1 MPPIKHT
8 QLFDFPAYLQAIK
21 DVKSETTD
29 FAKSVGDVVKRLT
42 SDQKVLVAG
51 LAEYR
56 DILKSFNV
64 TKGGAADGLKGLNT
78 GINETIARMTDLK
91 ALQSGLAS
99 VVDLNAASVRELKAE
114 YSGLKKQYEALR
126 PTQADYAQ
134 QVENIK
140 SRIKEVVPNITAY
153 SNAIKVSKMSVDA
166 AEGSYKRMQQELT
179 QLKNELKLL
188 PGAFDLVTGK
198 LNKANPEAVKLT
210 ERIGQLDTA
219 LKMADS
225 HMGVF
230 GRNVG
235 NYKSAFDGLGMS
247 FTQVARELP
256 SLAISMQQFI
266 LAISNN
272 LPMVADEIG
281 KAKTEIAQLKAE
293 GKETPSLFRRIAA
306 SMFSWQVALSVG
318 ITLLTVFGK
327 QIGEWVKALFKGRE
341 AIDEFK
347 KRAELLGKALDST
360 EYKNAVQNVN
370 ELRINIDLAKQGLIS
385 KEGVLKQYNESI
397 GKTTG
402 QVKSLDEA
410 EQALTRN
417 GEAYV
422 KMMLFKAAA
431 NLALEEAAKKA
442 LEAEKIRLQRLEE
455 FTSVKDRPTGR
466 GAFVTPG
473 SGSFNAAE
481 FDRQQQEQ
489 KKFAEQRKQ
498 ALIKQEEDA
507 AKSLED
513 IAKKFQSD
521 AAKIS
526 SKYKFD
532 FFGSLTSK
540 DEKDKEKKYQDFVR
554 AQQALLEKSAELEIK
569 ENELKLA
576 RKEISE
582 KTFAE
587 RKLAITEDFVKRAII
602 LEQSLGQ
609 KADKARIEDYKGRL
623 ASQQLE
629 YEKFLQKQEDRMN
642 AGVRVTPVDLQKL
655 PDGGKVAKSP
665 GEKAIEAI
673 EKRAK
678 AAIDAENKAF
688 EIIQAGRDT
697 SYREELA
704 HLERLKK
711 IRLKYKQDTTEEEY
725 AIERLN
731 AERERQLRQET
742 EQFIFD
748 AISTGLQILQESS
761 NANVQSRIDNLEREK
776 QRELQLAGNNAVARE
791 TIERQ
796 YNQRIAKEKRKQAQQ
811 EKNYALFNVAI
822 NTAAG
827 VIKSIA
833 QWGMPFAIPF
843 IALAVGQGL
852 LQAALIASRP
862 IPQFRKGTKN
872 APRGLAVTGEE
883 GFELIQKRSGEVYR
897 SGDGP
902 TLTMLEGGEKI
913 FTHDESK
920 RLLDRSMKAQEIK
933 QLAETAMLHGAL
945 AAQIRKGRQLENI
958 EVMSQAMKRGGITKE
973 EMRAIMKEA
982 IASIPIEQT
991 IHDERGVTKRRKE
1004 LNQIT
1009 TYHNSRYS
1017 F

>member
-29 FAKSVGDVVKRLT
+29 FAKTVGDMVKRLT

-51 LAEYR
+51 LSEYR

-91 ALQSGLAS
+91 ALQTGLAS
-99 VVDLNAASVRELKAE
+99 VVDINAASVRELKAE

-140 SRIKEVVPNITAY
+140 SRIKEVVPNIAAY

-166 AEGSYKRMQQELT
+166 AEGSYRRMQQELT
-179 QLKNELKLL
+179 QLKNELKVL

-219 LKMADS
+219 LKTADS

-281 KAKTEIAQLKAE
+281 KAKTEIAALRAE
-293 GKETPSLFRRIAA
+293 GKETPSLFKRIAA

-327 QIGEWVKALFKGRE
+327 QIGEWVTALFKGRA

-455 FTSVKDRPTGR
+455 FTSVKDRPTG
-466 GAFVTPG
+466 GLFSAPG
-473 SGSFNAAE
+473 SGTFNAAE
-481 FDRQQQEQ
+481 FDRQKQEQ

-498 ALIKQEEDA
+498 GLIDQEVA
-507 AKSLED
+507 AQKNLED
-513 IAKKFQSD
+513 IARKFQTD

-526 SKYKFD
+526 DKYKFD

-540 DEKDKEKKYQDFVR
+540 DAKDKEKKYQDFVR
-554 AQQALLEKSAELEIK
+554 AQQALLEKAAELEIK
-569 ENELKLA
+569 QNELKLA

-582 KTFAE
+582 TTFANK
-587 RKLAITEDFVKRAII
+587 KLAITEDFVKRAII

-609 KADKARIEDYKGRL
+609 KADKSRIEDYKGRL
-623 ASQQLE
+623 TAQQIE
-629 YEKFLQKQEDRMN
+629 YEKFLQKQDERMN

-711 IRLKYKQDTTEEEY
+711 IRLQYKQDTTEEEY

-761 NANVQSRIDNLEREK
+761 NANIQNRITNLEREK

-791 TIERQ
+791 NIERQ

-811 EKNYALFNVAI
+811 DKNYALFNVAI

-843 IALAVGQGL
+843 IALAVGTGL

-862 IPQFRKGTKN
+862 IPQFRRGTRN

-883 GFELIQKRSGEVYR
+883 GFELIQKKSGEMYR
-897 SGDGP
+897 SADGP
-902 TLTMLEGGEKI
+902 ALTMLEGGEKI

-920 RLLDRSMKAQEIK
+920 RMLDRSIKAQEIK

-945 AAQIRKGRQLENI
+945 AAQIRKGKQLESI
-958 EVMSQAMKRGGITKE
+958 HIMSQAMQRGGITKE
-973 EMRAIMKEA
+973 EMRSIMKDA
-982 IASIPIEQT
+982 IASIPIEQNFY
-991 IHDERGVTKRRKE
+991 DERGVTKRRKE

-1009 TYHNSRYS
+1009 TYHNSRYR

>member
-29 FAKSVGDVVKRLT
+29 FAKTVGDVVKRLT
-42 SDQKVLVAG
+42 SDQKGLVAG

-64 TKGGAADGLKGLNT
+64 TKGGAGDALKGLNT
-78 GINETIARMTDLK
+78 GINETIARMSDLK
-91 ALQSGLAS
+91 ALQAGMAS
-99 VVDLNAASVRELKAE
+99 VVDVNAASVRELKAE

-134 QVENIK
+134 QVDNIK
-140 SRIKEVVPNITAY
+140 SRIKEVVPTITAY

-198 LNKANPEAVKLT
+198 LNKANPEAAKLT

-219 LKMADS
+219 LKTADQ

-281 KAKTEIAQLKAE
+281 KAKTEIAALRAE
-293 GKETPSLFRRIAA
+293 GKETPSLFKRIAA
-306 SMFSWQVALSVG
+306 SIFSWQVVLSIA

-327 QIGEWVKALFKGRE
+327 QIGEWVTALFKGKE
-341 AIDEFK
+341 ALDAYK
-347 KRAELLGKALDST
+347 KSYELLNKALDST

-431 NLALEEAAKKA
+431 NLALEDAAKKA
-442 LEAEKIRLQRLEE
+442 LEAEKIRLKRLEE
-455 FTSVKDRPTGR
+455 FTNVKDQPTGK
-466 GAFVTPG
+466 GAVVLPG
-473 SGSFNAAE
+473 SGSFNAAA
-481 FDRQQQEQ
+481 FDQQQADQ
-489 KKFAEQRKQ
+489 KRFAEKRKQ
-498 ALIKQEEDA
+498 DAIKQEEDA
-507 AKSLED
+507 QKVLED
-513 IAKKFQSD
+513 IAKKFQTD

-554 AQQALLEKSAELEIK
+554 AQQALLEKGAELEIK
-569 ENELKLA
+569 QNELKLA

-582 KTFAE
+582 RTFEE

-609 KADKARIEDYKGRL
+609 KADKSRIEDYKGRL
-623 ASQQLE
+623 TAQQIE
-629 YEKFLQKQEDRMN
+629 YEKFLQKQDERLN
-642 AGVRVTPVDLQKL
+642 SRTRVTPVGLQTIETRKT
-655 PDGGKVAKSP
+655 DTGD
-665 GEKAIEAI
+665 KAIEGI
-673 EKRAK
+673 KKRAQT
-678 AAIDAENKAF
+678 AIDAENKAF

-697 SYREELA
+697 SYREEIA

-711 IRLKYKQDTTEEEY
+711 IRLQYKQSTTEEEY

-742 EQFIFD
+742 EQFILD
-748 AISTGLQILQESS
+748 AIGTGLQILQETS
-761 NANVQSRIDNLEREK
+761 NANTQQRIDGLEREK

-791 TIERQ
+791 NIERQ

-811 EKNYALFNVAI
+811 DKNFALFNVAI
-822 NTAAG
+822 NTATG
-827 VIKSIA
+827 VIKSLA
-833 QWGMPFAIPF
+833 QWGMPLAIPF
-843 IALAVGQGL
+843 IALAVGAGL

-862 IPQFRKGTKN
+862 IPQFRRGTKN

-883 GFELIQKRSGEVYR
+883 GFELIQKRSGEMYR

-902 TLTMLEGGEKI
+902 SLTMLEGGERI

-920 RLLDRSMKAQEIK
+920 RMLERSMKAQEAK
-933 QLAETAMLHGAL
+933 QLAETSMLHGAL
-945 AAQIRKGRQLENI
+945 AAQIRKGKQLESI
-958 EVMSQAMKRGGITKE
+958 HIMSEALQRGGISKDQ
-973 EMRAIMKEA
+973 MREIMKDAMAA
-982 IASIPIEQT
+982 IVIERN
-991 IHDERGVTKRRKE
+991 IWNERGFHKQRQEANMRITE
-1004 LNQIT
+1004 LN
-1009 TYHNSRYS
+1009 NRYS
-1017 F
+1017 L

>member
-21 DVKSETTD
+21 DVKTETTD
-29 FAKSVGDVVKRLT
+29 FAKTVGDVVKRLQA
-42 SDQKVLVAG
+42 DQKGLVAG
-51 LAEYR
+51 MSEYR

-64 TKGGAADGLKGLNT
+64 TKGGAGDALKGLNT
-78 GINETIARMTDLK
+78 GINETIGRMTDLK
-91 ALQSGLAS
+91 ALQAGLAS
-99 VVDLNAASVRELKAE
+99 VVDVNAASVRELKAE

-126 PTQADYAQ
+126 PTQTDYAQ

-140 SRIKEVVPNITAY
+140 SRIKEVTPTITAY

-179 QLKNELKLL
+179 ALKNELKIL

-198 LNKANPEAVKLT
+198 LNKANPEAVRLT
-210 ERIGQLDTA
+210 ERIGQLDNA
-219 LKMADS
+219 LKTADG
-225 HMGVF
+225 HMGMF

-256 SLAISMQQFI
+256 SLTISLQQFI

-281 KAKTEIAQLKAE
+281 KAKTEIAALKAE
-293 GKETPSLFRRIAA
+293 GKETPSLFKRIAGA
-306 SMFSWQVALSVG
+306 MFSWQVGLSIA
-318 ITLLTVFGK
+318 ITLLTLFGK
-327 QIGEWVKALFKGRE
+327 QIGEWVSALFKGKD
-341 AIDEFK
+341 ALDAYK
-347 KRAELLGKALDST
+347 KSYELLNKALDST

-402 QVKSLDEA
+402 QVHSLDEA

-422 KMMLFKAAA
+422 KMMLYKAAA
-431 NLALEEAAKKA
+431 NLALEDAAKKA
-442 LEAEKIRLQRLEE
+442 LEAEKIRLKKLEE
-455 FTSVKDRPTGR
+455 FTSVKDQATGK

-481 FDRQQQEQ
+481 FDRQKADQ
-489 KKFAEQRKQ
+489 KKFAEKRKQ
-498 ALIKQEEDA
+498 DAIKQEEDA
-507 AKSLED
+507 QKVLED
-513 IAKKFQSD
+513 IAKKFQTD

-526 SKYKFD
+526 DKYKFD
-532 FFGSLTSK
+532 FFGSLTTK
-540 DEKDKEKKYQDFVR
+540 NEKDKEKKYLEFVR
-554 AQQALLEKSAELEIK
+554 AQQALLEKGAELDIK
-569 ENELKLA
+569 QNELKLA

-582 KTFAE
+582 KTFEE
-587 RKLAITEDFVKRAII
+587 RKLKITEDFVNRAII

-609 KADKARIEDYKGRL
+609 KADKSRIEDYKGRL
-623 ASQQLE
+623 TAQQIE
-629 YEKFLQKQEDRMN
+629 YEKFLQKQDERLN
-642 AGVRVTPVDLQKL
+642 SRTRVTPVGLQTIETRKT
-655 PDGGKVAKSP
+655 DTGD
-665 GEKAIEAI
+665 KAIEGIKKRAQAAI
-673 EKRAK
+673 E
-678 AAIDAENKAF
+678 AENKAF

-697 SYREELA
+697 SYREEIA

-711 IRLKYKQDTTEEEY
+711 IRLQYKQSTAEEEY

-731 AERERQLRQET
+731 QERERQLRQET

-748 AISTGLQILQESS
+748 AVSTGLQYLQESS
-761 NANVQSRIDNLEREK
+761 NANIQSRIDNLEQEK

-791 TIERQ
+791 AIEKQ

-811 EKNYALFNVAI
+811 DKMYALFNVAI

-827 VIKSIA
+827 VVKSIA

-852 LQAALIASRP
+852 LQAALIATRP
-862 IPQFRKGTKN
+862 LPAFRKGTKN

-883 GFELIQKRSGEVYR
+883 GFELIQKKSGEMYR
-897 SGDGP
+897 SANGP
-902 TLTMLEGGEKI
+902 ALTMLEGGETI
-913 FTHDESK
+913 FTHEQSK
-920 RLLDRSMKAQEIK
+920 RMLERSMKAQEAK
-933 QLAETAMLHGAL
+933 QLSETAMLHGAL
-945 AAQIRKGRQLENI
+945 AAQIRKGKQLESI
-958 EVMSQAMKRGGITKE
+958 HIMSEALQRG
-973 EMRAIMKEA
+973 
-982 IASIPIEQT
+982 
-991 IHDERGVTKRRKE
+991 GVTKDQMREIMRDAMAGIIIEHNIWDDRGYRKQTQDVNMRITE
-1004 LNQIT
+1004 LN
-1009 TYHNSRYS
+1009 NRYS
-1017 F
+1017 L